1 MNANPPG
8 TRQKSKLLDQVR
20 LASRAEHYSMRT
32 EKAYVQWIK
41 QFIPFHKQLRTPLL
55 CSFLRFM
62 HCVRGCLQF
71 ALDTKYPNAAQEWGW
86 PYVFP
91 VSSILI
97 DPRSGKRRRHLP
109 PIFCKAATIF
119 EQCRNSQVTAMS
131 TLPGSLRMCRTRTA
145 GEFPAL

>member
-8 TRQKSKLLDQVR
+8 APQKPKPLDHIR
-20 LASRAEHYSMRT
+20 STTKAEHYSIQT
-32 EKAYVQWIK
+32 EKAHVQWFK
-41 QFIPFHKQLRTPLL
+41 RFILFHKQLYTLLL
-55 CSFLRFM
+55 CSFLRLM

-71 ALDTKYPNAAQEWGW
+71 ALDKKYPNEAKEWGRR
-86 PYVFP
+86 YVFP
-91 VSSILI
+91 VSITSI

-109 PIFCKAATIF
+109 PIFCKAAAIF